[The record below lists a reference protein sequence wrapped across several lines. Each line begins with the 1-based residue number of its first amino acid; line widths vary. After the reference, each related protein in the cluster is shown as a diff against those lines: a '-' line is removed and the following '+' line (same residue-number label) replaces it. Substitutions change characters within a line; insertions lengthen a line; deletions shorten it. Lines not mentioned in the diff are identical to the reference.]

1 MERNVWYPRSEN
13 GRRVIQWDIHCQPAM
28 SSIISCTANFTLF
41 NRIYSFNTTE
51 DEYNYIPGSHFAVEL
66 AISTAQMS
74 FYPPREAQFHLN
86 PCLVQIWI
94 SRNVTSSFVGPCIRF
109 ASQKMCSQ
117 QFNREPLTV
126 TVVFGD
132 PSALP
137 PPSLPPHFKCSTRQT
152 HKLNARIG
160 LV

>member
-1 MERNVWYPRSEN
+1 MERNVWYPRFENKN

-41 NRIYSFNTTE
+41 NRIYSFNTAE

-94 SRNVTSSFVGPCIRF
+94 SRNVTSSFVGPQPCIRF
-109 ASQKMCSQ
+109 ASE
-117 QFNREPLTV
+117 NV
-126 TVVFGD
+126 
-132 PSALP
+132 
-137 PPSLPPHFKCSTRQT
+137 
-152 HKLNARIG
+152 
-160 LV
+160 